1 MEKDKILGVVLGI
14 LYYYVL
20 SKIFSFLMLFEFIG
34 GTISGFSKILFF
46 ICYIVLPIVIL
57 AMPVIIKFKY
67 NKKFYKAILDS
78 IVFVLLYISICIT
91 ICSCISVYF
100 ETFST
105 YKWSN
110 ENWHRF
116 RGDMVEDLEERYDL
130 KGMTKDEIHELLGK
144 EDGYSEEDNA
154 ISYYIGE
161 AINYYI
167 YFDENDVVIY
177 ARQLA

>member
-1 MEKDKILGVVLGI
+1 MEKNKILGIIAGI
-14 LYYYVL
+14 LYYFIL
-20 SKIFSFLMLFEFIG
+20 KGIFSFLMLFEFIG
-34 GTISGFSKILFF
+34 GTISSFSKLLFL
-46 ICYIVLPIVIL
+46 IMYIILPIGIL
-57 AMPVIIKFKY
+57 IAPVIIKFKY
-67 NKKFYKAILDS
+67 KKEFYKAVLES
-78 IVFVLLYISICIT
+78 IVYVLLYISIWIT
-91 ICSCISVYF
+91 ICSCITVYF

-116 RGDMVEDLEERYDL
+116 RGNMIEDLEERYDL

-177 ARQLA
+177 TRQLA

>member
-1 MEKDKILGVVLGI
+1 MERDKILGVVLGI

-34 GTISGFSKILFF
+34 GTISSFSKILFF
-46 ICYIVLPIVIL
+46 ICYVIL
-57 AMPVIIKFKY
+57 PFIILASPIIIKLKFK
-67 NKKFYKAILDS
+67 KKFYKAIIDS
-78 IVFVLLYISICIT
+78 VVFVLLYISIWIT

-100 ETFST
+100 RTFST

-177 ARQLA
+177 AREVA